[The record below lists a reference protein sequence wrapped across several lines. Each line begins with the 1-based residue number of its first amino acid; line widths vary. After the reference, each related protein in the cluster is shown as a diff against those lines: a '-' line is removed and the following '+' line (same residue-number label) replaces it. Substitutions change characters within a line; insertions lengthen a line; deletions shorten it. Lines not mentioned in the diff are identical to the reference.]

1 MISAYLMSAVTNG
14 RWTEAM
20 RVVLF
25 TAVALLAIR
34 NSLVPRRIAG
44 LIVAAV
50 LAGSAVMLAVW
61 FIAETGKGIANIW
74 AGLVLLFA
82 VAAIMR
88 RTLAIRTVTL
98 QNIYGAISAYLII
111 GVAFASFFAAIGHLN
126 GGHFFAHGQPGST
139 QTFQYFSFTTLAT
152 VGYGDFTAAGSL
164 GRAMADLEA
173 LTGQIFLVTLVAFLV
188 ARFRTPGKQPPDQ
201 PAPRSHPAAINRAE
215 GIGAFNEYRE
225 PIFAASALLTSA
237 RAGGLAAPHHAGG
250 WRAACGR
257 WRPGAS

>member
-1 MISAYLMSAVTNG
+1 MTPGTRHDTQPGGHPSASPGRFDLLLIIMISAYLLSAVTNG
-14 RWTEAM
+14 RWTETV

-34 NSLVPRRIAG
+34 NSLLPRRTAG
-44 LIVAAV
+44 LIVATV
-50 LAGSAVMLAVW
+50 LAGSAVMLAMW
-61 FIAETGKGIANIW
+61 FITETGKGIANIW

-88 RTLAIRTVTL
+88 RTLAVRTVTL

-111 GVAFASFFAAIGHLN
+111 GVAFASFFAAIGHLG
-126 GGHFFAHGQPGST
+126 GGHFFAQGQLGST

-152 VGYGDFTAAGSL
+152 VGYGDFTAAGSF

-188 ARFRTPGKQPPDQ
+188 ARFRTPGESQ
-201 PAPRSHPAAINRAE
+201 RR
-215 GIGAFNEYRE
+215 
-225 PIFAASALLTSA
+225 
-237 RAGGLAAPHHAGG
+237 
-250 WRAACGR
+250 
-257 WRPGAS
+257 

>member
-1 MISAYLMSAVTNG
+1 MTPSTQHDTQPDERPSASPGRFDLLLIVMVSAYLLSALTGG
-14 RWTEAM
+14 RWTEAV
-20 RVVLF
+20 RIVLF

-34 NSLVPRRIAG
+34 NSLLPRRTAG

-61 FIAETGKGIANIW
+61 FITETGKGIANIW

-82 VAAIMR
+82 VAAILHR
-88 RTLAIRTVTL
+88 VLAISTVTM

-126 GGHFFAHGQPGST
+126 GGHFFANGQPGST
-139 QTFQYFSFTTLAT
+139 QTFQYFSFTTLTT
-152 VGYGDFTAAGSL
+152 VGYGDFTAAGSF

-188 ARFRTPGKQPPDQ
+188 TRFRTHGES
-201 PAPRSHPAAINRAE
+201 PR
-215 GIGAFNEYRE
+215 
-225 PIFAASALLTSA
+225 
-237 RAGGLAAPHHAGG
+237 
-250 WRAACGR
+250 
-257 WRPGAS
+257 